1 MGFTTTGH
9 GVFNNEGEL
18 RMNFE
23 IFISVFG
30 MDMI

>member
-9 GVFNNEGEL
+9 GVLDNEGEL
-18 RMNFE
+18 WNLE

-30 MDMI
+30 IDMI